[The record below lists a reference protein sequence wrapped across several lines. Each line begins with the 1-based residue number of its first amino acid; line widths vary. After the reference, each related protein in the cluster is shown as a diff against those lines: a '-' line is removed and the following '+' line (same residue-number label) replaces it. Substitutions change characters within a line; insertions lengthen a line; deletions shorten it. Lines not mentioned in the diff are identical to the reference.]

1 MVDWV
6 HVCEVETG
14 SDCLTVALSASK
26 LVGGGDVVVLQPM
39 YGGEGEES
47 TVDGGDVVVL
57 QPMYGG
63 EGEESTVD
71 GGDVTIDRPVLE
83 LWADSSLP
91 LLVSMVPAEAML
103 LGVLEEVGGVAGEEW
118 SIIG

>member
-39 YGGEGEES
+39 YGGEGEEA
-47 TVDGGDVVVL
+47 
-57 QPMYGG
+57 
-63 EGEESTVD
+63 TVD

>member
-47 TVDGGDVVVL
+47 TVDGGDV
-57 QPMYGG
+57 
-63 EGEESTVD
+63 
-71 GGDVTIDRPVLE
+71 TIDHPVLE